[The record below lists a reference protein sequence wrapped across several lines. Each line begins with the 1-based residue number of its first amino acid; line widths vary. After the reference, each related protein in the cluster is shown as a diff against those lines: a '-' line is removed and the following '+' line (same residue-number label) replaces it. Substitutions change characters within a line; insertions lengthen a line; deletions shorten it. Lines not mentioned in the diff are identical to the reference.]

1 VLQGVSIVQRRIKL
15 NQTGR
20 KRIIDVTAQII
31 NYKTVCGANLA
42 IDSKAKDIFFLV
54 LWVNYCI
61 TRPHK
66 LPQRFINQSHKLSH
80 LSLTIYDFS

>member
-1 VLQGVSIVQRRIKL
+1 MLQGVSIVQRRIKL

-42 IDSKAKDIFFLV
+42 IDSKTKDVFFLV
-54 LWVNYCI
+54 LLLMCDKEVI
-61 TRPHK
+61 EV
-66 LPQRFINQSHKLSH
+66 
-80 LSLTIYDFS
+80 